1 MANTEKIQFFEQS
14 NQVKEESWGG
24 AENQVSSIAFNV
36 PEGADPKDVEYKH
49 VLKEP
54 RGINYFEALADK
66 FPPQNETEKHAI
78 QKLSEYFDS
87 REHFLNSGKD
97 YKLMKEIFADL
108 LPETQYIIGE
118 PRVGNEL
125 GFYILQERING
136 KTWTE
141 FTKGKS
147 SEQNQE
153 FMMQHRN
160 QLINLIGG
168 ARKVLIET
176 GASVDIWGDN
186 IMVDENEKFVL
197 IDPGSPSE
205 LERHLSDLQQLP
217 KEMRSLLAANLLKR
231 VNDLSKY
238 PLAIEMTS
246 EEVQLMNER
255 FGFTQ
260 EQYEQASSRL
270 VSMCESLSD

>member
-1 MANTEKIQFFEQS
+1 MVNTEKIQFFEQAHEI
-14 NQVKEESWGG
+14 KEENWGG
-24 AENQVSSIAFNV
+24 AENKVSSIAFDV
-36 PEGADPKDVEYKH
+36 PEGIDPKDIEYNH
-49 VLKEP
+49 VPKEP
-54 RGINYFEALADK
+54 RGVNYFEALADK
-66 FPPQNETEKHAI
+66 FPPQNETEKQAV
-78 QKLSEYFDS
+78 QKLSEYFNS

-97 YKLMKEIFADL
+97 YKLMKEIFGDL

-118 PRVGNEL
+118 PREGNEL

-147 SEQNQE
+147 SQQNQE
-153 FMMQHRN
+153 FMMQHRD

-197 IDPGSPSE
+197 IDPGTPSE
-205 LERHLSDLQQLP
+205 LESHLSDLHQLP
-217 KEMRSLLAANLLKR
+217 KEMRTLLANNLLKR

-238 PLAIEMTS
+238 PLAIEMTA
-246 EEVQLMNER
+246 EEVQLMNEK

-260 EQYEQASSRL
+260 YQYEQASSQL
-270 VSMCESLSD
+270 VSRCESLSS